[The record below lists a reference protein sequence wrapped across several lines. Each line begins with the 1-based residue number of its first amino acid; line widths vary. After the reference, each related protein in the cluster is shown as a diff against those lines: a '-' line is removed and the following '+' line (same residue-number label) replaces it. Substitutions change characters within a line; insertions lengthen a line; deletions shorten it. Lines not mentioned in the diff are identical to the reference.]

1 MVSLKLFLFFQFVCI
16 ILCIL
21 NIIIAVN
28 HIKIKQKNKLLQL
41 DMGKLLLAIKRVR
54 YGDINVRLENLN
66 DKELE
71 NAVNRLFETMYDREM
86 MIKEYQSTLA
96 EKNLSLEEILK
107 QEKQLQLFKEEFA
120 ATLTHDM
127 KVPVIA
133 ELNSLNY
140 LLEGRFGD
148 LNEKQLEI
156 LKLMKSS
163 NQELKELI
171 ENMLETYRLE
181 QKSLNINKI
190 LQPINSFIYE
200 IAEEMKPIALQT
212 AHSICTNLN
221 NTEDINIYFDAFQ
234 LKRVIK
240 NLIQNAI
247 SFSPNESEISI
258 TSAKIDNSIKIF
270 FTNKGSGI
278 STEDLNLIFQKYYCG
293 HSKFRKAG
301 TGLGLYLSQQIVLAH
316 DGNIEVDSS
325 KEGYTTFILT
335 LPA

>member
-1 MVSLKLFLFFQFVCI
+1 MVTYNLFLFFQIAC
-16 ILCIL
+16 CIL
-21 NIIIAVN
+21 VFF
-28 HIKIKQKNKLLQL
+28 LLQL
-41 DMGKLLLAIKRVR
+41 NMKKSVKNKKLQSDITKLFLAMKRVR

-71 NAVNRLFETMYDREM
+71 SAVNRLFETMYDREM

-96 EKNLSLEEILK
+96 SKNLSLEEILK

-140 LLEGRFGD
+140 LLEGRFGL
-148 LNEKQLEI
+148 LNEKQYEI

-163 NQELKELI
+163 NQELKDLI

-181 QKSLNINKI
+181 QKSLNINKN
-190 LQPINSFIYE
+190 LQSINPFIYE
-200 IAEEMKPIALQT
+200 ITEEMKPIAVQT
-212 AHSICTNLN
+212 AHSIFIDLK
-221 NTEDINIYFDAFQ
+221 NTENISINFDSFQ

-247 SFSPNESEISI
+247 SFSPNESEISLI
-258 TSAKIDNSIKIF
+258 SEKNNDNIKIF

-278 STEDLNLIFQKYYCG
+278 SNEDLNLIFQKYYSG

-316 DGNIEVDSS
+316 DGNIEIDNS
-325 KEGYTTFILT
+325 KEGHTTFILT
-335 LPA
+335 LPI

>member
-1 MVSLKLFLFFQFVCI
+1 
-16 ILCIL
+16 
-21 NIIIAVN
+21 
-28 HIKIKQKNKLLQL
+28 
-41 DMGKLLLAIKRVR
+41 MGKLLLAIKRVR